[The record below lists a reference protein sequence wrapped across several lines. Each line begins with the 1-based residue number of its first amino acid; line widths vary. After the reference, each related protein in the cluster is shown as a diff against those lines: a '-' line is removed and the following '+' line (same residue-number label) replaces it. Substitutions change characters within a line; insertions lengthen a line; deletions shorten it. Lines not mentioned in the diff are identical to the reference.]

1 MHSNTKTRK
10 WLKVMTYIAKPSLA
24 EVTRRMN
31 QRYQLTVWWSD
42 GSLTTVKDLPL
53 ESAHRRQELFD
64 RRDDVV
70 RMCIEPLL
78 RQGST
83 SSGVATSLGLGRVDR
98 SA

>member
-1 MHSNTKTRK
+1 
-10 WLKVMTYIAKPSLA
+10 MTYIAKPSLSK
-24 EVTRRMN
+24 VTRRVN
-31 QRYQLTVWWSD
+31 QRYKLTIWWSD

-70 RMCIEPLL
+70 RIRIEPLL
-78 RQGST
+78 RQDPT
-83 SSGVATSLGLGRVDR
+83 SNGIATSPGLGRANR